1 VAGVGIFVLQFGVMP
16 TDALAIRVV
25 AALWSLLCVVGGLAS
40 LLGTLAVN
48 FPSPIRTMFG
58 VFVPICWM
66 SAIVFASAAAPER
79 RSRTDQTAHCRGLFA
94 GVPAR
99 RALLRTWATLRCA
112 SVAIGLVNIIANIV
126 LGVIYSEDFL
136 VLWLTAAACIL
147 MSAIATPRNRARI
160 QRAFG
165 RLASRGEAQQA
176 AAVAALVG
184 RLGPAKALAL
194 AKRNFCG
201 IAFNVL
207 AEEDFLSSGD
217 TGLHERTAK
226 AALGK
231 VDVFLSHSWHDDAAI
246 KWRTLQAWAATFQGE
261 QRRAPSIWLDK
272 ACIDQT
278 KIDENLA
285 CLPVYLAGC
294 QELLVLAGPTYV
306 RRLWCVVE
314 LYTFLKMG
322 GSLERVQVVGLVGA
336 EAGGQGDAR
345 AALRESFATF
355 AARNA
360 ECFKSE
366 DRERLLGVIEAG
378 FGLLDDFDLLVRH
391 LLSTRRRRS
400 FSLGDEARS
409 YDAAPHAVQT
419 APGVEL
425 SRA

>member
-1 VAGVGIFVLQFGVMP
+1 MWV
-16 TDALAIRVV
+16 
-25 AALWSLLCVVGGLAS
+25 
-40 LLGTLAVN
+40 
-48 FPSPIRTMFG
+48 
-58 VFVPICWM
+58 
-66 SAIVFASAAAPER
+66 
-79 RSRTDQTAHCRGLFA
+79 
-94 GVPAR
+94 
-99 RALLRTWATLRCA
+99 
-112 SVAIGLVNIIANIV
+112 
-126 LGVIYSEDFL
+126 
-136 VLWLTAAACIL
+136 TAAVCIL
-147 MSAIATPRNRARI
+147 MPAISTPRNRARI

-246 KWRTLQAWAATFQGE
+246 KWRTLQAWAATFEGE

-355 AARNA
+355 GARNS